1 MPNLKQ
7 QFGKRLQEVRK
18 ERGLTQEQLAEL
30 VDTTRD
36 TIRNIENG
44 VHGPRFPLLERIAE
58 ALNVP
63 VKNLFE

>member
-7 QFGKRLQEVRK
+7 QFGKRVQEARK
-18 ERGLTQEQLAEL
+18 RRGLTQEQLAEL

-44 VHGPRFPLLERIAE
+44 VHGPRFGLLEKIAN
-58 ALNVP
+58 ALDVEP
-63 VKNLFE
+63 RELF